1 MLNIHGRVVDDT
13 VYVGKRKLT
22 GYFTLCVCVVEVGDF
37 HLLFVGNKDIL
48 GKHSMGICNI

>member
-1 MLNIHGRVVDDT
+1 MLNIHGRAVDDT
-13 VYVGKRKLT
+13 VYVEKRKLT
-22 GYFTLCVCVVEVGDF
+22 GYFTLCVCVVGVGDF